1 MSETTI
7 TDLGLTDASCACGTN
22 SCGASGEAADL
33 ATDAANT
40 DAASTDAASTDAA
53 NTDATRAD
61 ATNAFEVLGMTC
73 SHCVASVTKEIG
85 KLSRPDDVSVTLVP
99 GGVSLVTVAGA
110 PLDRAA
116 VAAAIDE
123 AGYELVARS

>member
-33 ATDAANT
+33 ATDAAN
-40 DAASTDAASTDAA
+40 TDAASTDAA